1 LNGHEDAEGMRGMSN
16 GTSRSL
22 FARFAGLREL
32 GIFIFLL
39 AVVVVIS
46 IRSPVFLT
54 LDNIHDIGLDAA
66 ILAIVAVGE
75 MMVILTGGIDISVGS
90 GIGLSGMIVALI
102 IMNQWGIPPIVAVF
116 MGTAIG
122 GLLGMINGILVVKAK
137 IPPIITTLGTMSIYR
152 GATFIVNYTVNKGKW
167 VAADRFAPAFRTF
180 TRDTFFLVPN
190 LILITVIIYI
200 IFYYFLNHTVTGR
213 KIYAVGSNPDGARFA
228 GINVSKIMFL
238 PYLLTGMLVGTGG
251 VLWVSRYTSAQ
262 TDAAQGFEFMV
273 ITAVVIGGVKVTGGS
288 GSIIGVL
295 LGSVLIGVINN
306 ALNLVR
312 VSPFWKLAINGFII
326 LMAVIVDKYIQE
338 SVNKRL
344 LERRKI

>member
-1 LNGHEDAEGMRGMSN
+1 MGSSSGSG
-16 GTSRSL
+16 RSV
-22 FARFAGLREL
+22 FAKFSGLREL
-32 GIFIFLL
+32 GIVVFL
-39 AVVVVIS
+39 VVVVIVIA

-54 LDNIHDIGLDAA
+54 FDNIRDIGLDAA
-66 ILAIVAVGE
+66 ILAIVAVGQ
-75 MMVILTGGIDISVGS
+75 MMIMLTGGIDISVGS
-90 GIGLSGMIVALI
+90 GIGLSGMIVALF
-102 IMNQWGIPPIVAVF
+102 IMNHWSIPPLVAVF

-122 GLLGMINGILVVKAK
+122 AGLGAINGVLVVKAK

-152 GATFIVNYTVNKGKW
+152 GATFIVNYTINKGKW

-180 TRDTFFLVPN
+180 TRDTFFVVPN
-190 LILITVIIYI
+190 LILITVIVFV
-200 IFYYFLNHTVTGR
+200 IFYYFINHTVTGR

-228 GINVSKIMFL
+228 GINVDRILFL

-251 VLWVSRYTSAQ
+251 VLWVSRYTAAQ

-288 GSIIGVL
+288 GSIFGVL
-295 LGSVLIGVINN
+295 VGSILIGVINN
-306 ALNLVR
+306 ALNLIR

-326 LMAVIVDKYIQE
+326 LAAVIVDKYIQQ
-338 SVNKRL
+338 SVNRTL

>member
-1 LNGHEDAEGMRGMSN
+1 MANSTGSGRN
-16 GTSRSL
+16 V

-32 GIFIFLL
+32 GILVFLVI
-39 AVVVVIS
+39 VVIIIS

-54 LDNIHDIGLDAA
+54 LGNMHDIALDAA

-90 GIGLSGMIVALI
+90 GMGLSGMIVALF
-102 IMNQWGIPPIVAVF
+102 IMHHWSVSPLVAVL

-122 GLLGMINGILVVKAK
+122 AGLGAINGVLVVKAK

-152 GATFIVNYTVNKGKW
+152 GVTFIVNYAFYGGRW

-190 LILITVIIYI
+190 LILITVIVFAV
-200 IFYYFLNHTVTGR
+200 FYYFLNHTVTGR

-228 GINVSKIMFL
+228 GINVGRIMFL
-238 PYLLTGMLVGTGG
+238 PYLLTGMLFGGGG
-251 VLWVSRYTSAQ
+251 VLWVSRYTAAQ
-262 TDAAQGFEFMV
+262 TDAAQGFEFTV

-288 GSIIGVL
+288 GSIFGVL
-295 LGSVLIGVINN
+295 LGSILIGVINN

-326 LMAVIVDKYIQE
+326 LMAVIADKYIQE
-338 SVNKRL
+338 SVNKTL

>member
-1 LNGHEDAEGMRGMSN
+1 MRSSN
-16 GTSRSL
+16 GARKSL
-22 FARFAGLREL
+22 FVRFAGLREL
-32 GIFIFLL
+32 GILVFLAAMVL
-39 AVVVVIS
+39 AIS

-54 LDNIHDIGLDAA
+54 LDNLHDIALDAA

-90 GIGLSGMIVALI
+90 GIGLSGMIVALF
-102 IMNQWGIPPIVAVF
+102 IMGHWGIPPLVAML

-122 GLLGMINGILVVKAK
+122 AGLGALNGVLIVKAR

-152 GATFIVNYTVNKGKW
+152 GVTFIINYTINKGKW

-180 TRDTFFLVPN
+180 TRDSFFLVPN
-190 LILITVIIYI
+190 LILITVIIFI
-200 IFYYFLNHTVTGR
+200 IFYYFLNHTITGR

-228 GINVSKIMFL
+228 GINVGRIMFL

-288 GSIIGVL
+288 GSILGVL

-306 ALNLVR
+306 SLNLIR
-312 VSPFWKLAINGFII
+312 VSPFWKLAINGLII
-326 LMAVIVDKYIQE
+326 LVGVIVDKYIQDR
-338 SVNKRL
+338 SNRTL